1 MSNESRGLL
10 FIVSAPS
17 GTGKTTVVRRL
28 VETTPGIRMSRS
40 YTARAPRPGERD
52 GFDYH
57 FVTAERFEAMRH
69 AGEFLEWA
77 EVFGQL
83 YGTRAPDTEHV
94 LASGQDLVLVID
106 VQGARKVR
114 QRGVPSIG
122 IFLLPPSLGALE
134 DRLRRRSQDPEIE
147 IRRRLEVARQEVS
160 AYPDYDYL
168 VINELVDPSVDGLR
182 AIVLAERARLRSMR
196 PKAEAILAE
205 FGAERA

>member
-1 MSNESRGLL
+1 MSSEGRGLL

-28 VETTPGIRMSRS
+28 VETTPDIRMSCS
-40 YTARAPRPGERD
+40 CTSRAPRPGERE
-52 GFDYH
+52 GVDYH
-57 FVTAERFEAMRH
+57 FVTSERFAAMRD

-77 EVFGQL
+77 EVFGEL
-83 YGTRAPDTEHV
+83 YGTRAADTEQS
-94 LASGQDLVLVID
+94 LAAGQDLVLVID

-122 IFLLPPSLGALE
+122 VFLLPPSLEALE
-134 DRLRRRSQDPEIE
+134 DRLRRRSQDPEIQ
-147 IRRRLEVARQEVS
+147 IRRRLEVAQQEVA

-168 VINELVDPSVDGLR
+168 VINDGIDACVDRLR
-182 AIVLAERARLRSMR
+182 AIVLAERARLRSMG

-205 FGAERA
+205 FLCR

>member
-1 MSNESRGLL
+1 MSNEGRGLL

-17 GTGKTTVVRRL
+17 GTGKTTVVRGL
-28 VETTPGIRMSRS
+28 VETTPDIRMSQS
-40 YTARAPRPGERD
+40 YTARPPRPGERD

-57 FVTAERFEAMRH
+57 FVTAERFEAMRD

-77 EVFGQL
+77 VVFGQL
-83 YGTRAPDTEHV
+83 YGTRAPDAEQV

-114 QRGVPSIG
+114 QKGVPSIG

-134 DRLRRRSQDPEIE
+134 VRLRRRSQDSEIE
-147 IRRRLEVARQEVS
+147 IGRRLEVARQEVS

-168 VINELVDPSVDGLR
+168 VVNERVGDSVDRLR
-182 AIVLAERARLRSMR
+182 AIVLAERARLSSMR
-196 PKAEAILAE
+196 PKAEAILSE
-205 FGAERA
+205 FGATRA

>member
-1 MSNESRGLL
+1 MSSESRGLL

-28 VETTPGIRMSRS
+28 VETTPDIRMSRS
-40 YTARAPRPGERD
+40 YTSRAPRPGERD
-52 GFDYH
+52 GVDYH
-57 FVTAERFEAMRH
+57 FVTSERFAAMRD

-77 EVFGQL
+77 EVFGAL
-83 YGTRAPDTEHV
+83 YGTSARDAEQS
-94 LASGQDLVLVID
+94 LAAGQDLVLVID

-122 IFLLPPSLGALE
+122 VFLLPPSLEALE
-134 DRLRRRSQDPEIE
+134 DRLRRRSQDPEIQ
-147 IRRRLEVARQEVS
+147 IRRRLEVARQEVA

-168 VINELVDPSVDGLR
+168 VINEGLDACVDRLR
-182 AIVLAERARLRSMR
+182 AIVLAERARLRSMG

-205 FGAERA
+205 FLCP